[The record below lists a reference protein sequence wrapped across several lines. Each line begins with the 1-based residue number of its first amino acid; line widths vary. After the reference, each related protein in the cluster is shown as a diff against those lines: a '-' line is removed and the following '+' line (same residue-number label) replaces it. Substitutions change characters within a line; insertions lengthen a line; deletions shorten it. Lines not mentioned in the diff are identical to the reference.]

1 MTCKSNGLSL
11 GLLVSLALIAASGP
25 AAASPITGTLNLSGT
40 FTIGANFLN
49 FCATAGPCPAASGN
63 WNVPSIGT
71 IDLLTPYA
79 DDPNGGLITNLT
91 SVSEPVGT
99 VLPGNGVLFLT
110 FAPSGALPTPD
121 IQFYVTEVFAGVGSS
136 ASCGAAPAPGQV
148 CTPTGSS
155 VTLVNGAGGDSSA
168 TVTMQGLARRIS
180 TNEFDSLQNGLHLP
194 IQYAVPKRAQYVRV
208 QRNSHQHLLGVI
220 YRGRRSR
227 TGDLD
232 FDGLRSVG
240 VRPAAS
246 PQTRCS
252 LTPAVR
258 KRHRTATA
266 CGAAAEIC

>member
-180 TNEFDSLQNGLHLP
+180 TNEFDSLQMVFTSQFNTPFQSVLSTFGSSGTLTNTFSASFTAGDVPEPVTSILMGSGLL
-194 IQYAVPKRAQYVRV
+194 ALG
-208 QRNSHQHLLGVI
+208 LL
-220 YRGRRSR
+220 RRR
-227 TGDLD
+227 
-232 FDGLRSVG
+232 RH
-240 VRPAAS
+240 
-246 PQTRCS
+246 
-252 LTPAVR
+252 AVR
-258 KRHRTATA
+258 
-266 CGAAAEIC
+266 